1 MRRDQG
7 VRLEP
12 GAADTSP
19 SREPDAAPSPESH
32 VAYGPDTRSAFA
44 SALRRYGDLYLQ
56 ELVITVV
63 ALALVVFFTA
73 DSPYFFT
80 TSNAAALASFI
91 APIAFFALAEVPILI
106 LGEIDLSVGEVYVLS
121 PFIVQQLNSHGT
133 PVPLG
138 IVISLVISGV
148 IGWLNGLITVKL
160 HLPSFIT
167 TLGMTFALEG
177 IILLGS
183 NGAPANPVGGGILA
197 IVLGGGVWAEAFW
210 AAGVMLVLFF
220 MLRRTSFGLHIVA
233 VGGNA
238 ESSKESGI
246 KVDFIKIW
254 CFVLCS
260 FIGGLIGILD
270 GYHIGSID
278 PDTPGLTFMFYGV
291 AAAVIG
297 GTALTGGRGTMIGA
311 GLGAIVLGTLEDGF
325 HVISVSS
332 FAYDLI
338 LGIAIL
344 IAMFLNVQIERAT
357 LRGVGRGSFARI
369 VGLSFGR
376 ILDFSSSR
384 RKEPVRQ

>member
-1 MRRDQG
+1 MRRDQS

-12 GAADTSP
+12 GDADT
-19 SREPDAAPSPESH
+19 APGPESP
-32 VAYGPDTRSAFA
+32 VAYGLDTRRVSA
-44 SALRRYGDLYLQ
+44 SALRRFGDLYLQ
-56 ELVITVV
+56 EMVIAVV
-63 ALALVVFFTA
+63 ALAMILFFTV
-73 DSPYFFT
+73 DSPDFFT

-121 PFIVQQLNSHGT
+121 PFLVEHLNNAGT
-133 PVPLG
+133 PVPLA
-138 IVISLVISGV
+138 IVFTMALCAV
-148 IGWLNGLITVKL
+148 IGWVNGLITVKL

-177 IILLGS
+177 IILIGS
-183 NGAPANPVGGGILA
+183 NGAPANPVGDGTLA
-197 IVLGGGVWAEAFW
+197 LVLGGGVWAEAYW
-210 AAGVMLVLFF
+210 AVGVMTILFV
-220 MLRRTSFGLHIVA
+220 MLRRTSFGLHIIA

-238 ESSKESGI
+238 ESSKESGL
-246 KVDFIKIW
+246 KVDSIKIW

-260 FIGGLIGILD
+260 FVGGLIGILD

-311 GLGAIVLGTLEDGF
+311 AIGAIALGTLEDGF

-344 IAMFLNVQIERAT
+344 ITMFLNVQIERAT
-357 LRGVGRGSFARI
+357 IRGAGRGSVARLI
-369 VGLSFGR
+369 GF
-376 ILDFSSSR
+376 IFNR
-384 RKEPVRQ
+384 RKEPVRR

>member
-1 MRRDQG
+1 MRRDQSVG
-7 VRLEP
+7 LEP
-12 GAADTSP
+12 N
-19 SREPDAAPSPESH
+19 DANKTPSPESKIAH
-32 VAYGPDTRSAFA
+32 DVDTRRVSTSAF
-44 SALRRYGDLYLQ
+44 RRFGDLYLQ
-56 ELVITVV
+56 ELVIAVV
-63 ALALVVFFTA
+63 SLAMILFFTV
-73 DSPYFFT
+73 DSPDFFT
-80 TSNAAALASFI
+80 SSNGAALASFI

-106 LGEIDLSVGEVYVLS
+106 LGEIDLSVGEVYVLT
-121 PFIVQQLNSHGT
+121 PFIVEQLNNHGT
-133 PVPLG
+133 PVPLA
-138 IVISLVISGV
+138 IVISLLIAAG

-177 IILLGS
+177 IILIGS
-183 NGAPANPVGGGILA
+183 NGAPSNPVGGGILA
-197 IVLGGGVWAEAFW
+197 LVLGGGVWAEAYW
-210 AAGVMLVLFF
+210 AVAAMLFLFF

-238 ESSKESGI
+238 ESSKESGL

-270 GYHIGSID
+270 GYHVGSID

-311 GLGAIVLGTLEDGF
+311 GLGAIALGTLEDGF

-344 IAMFLNVQIERAT
+344 ITMFLNVQIERAT
-357 LRGVGRGSFARI
+357 LREAGRGSFARI
-369 VGLSFGR
+369 LDFAFTR
-376 ILDFSSSR
+376 IPGFSSSR
-384 RKEPVRQ
+384 RKEPVRR

>member
-12 GAADTSP
+12 DAADIT
-19 SREPDAAPSPESH
+19 PSPESR
-32 VAYGPDTRSAFA
+32 VAYGIDTRRVFA
-44 SALRRYGDLYLQ
+44 SALRRYGDLYLP

-63 ALALVVFFTA
+63 ALAMILFFTV
-73 DSPYFFT
+73 DSPDFFT
-80 TSNAAALASFI
+80 SSNAAALASFS

-121 PFIVQQLNSHGT
+121 PFIVQQLNNHGT
-133 PVPLG
+133 PVPLA
-138 IVISLVISGV
+138 IVIAMVICAG

-177 IILLGS
+177 IILIGS
-183 NGAPANPVGGGILA
+183 NGAPSNPVGSGTLA
-197 IVLGGGVWAEAFW
+197 LILGGGVWAEAYW
-210 AAGVMLVLFF
+210 AVAVMMLLFF

-278 PDTPGLTFMFYGV
+278 PGSPGLTFMFYGV

-311 GLGAIVLGTLEDGF
+311 ALGAIVLGTLEDGF
-325 HVISVSS
+325 HVIGVSS

-357 LRGVGRGSFARI
+357 LRGAGSGSLARMLARI
-369 VGLSFGR
+369 PDL
-376 ILDFSSSR
+376 SSSR
-384 RKEPVRQ
+384 RKEPVRR

>member
-12 GAADTSP
+12 DAADTT
-19 SREPDAAPSPESH
+19 PSPESH
-32 VAYGPDTRSAFA
+32 VAYGPDTRQAFA

-63 ALALVVFFTA
+63 GLALILFFTV
-73 DSPYFFT
+73 DSPDFFT
-80 TSNAAALASFI
+80 TSNAAALSSFI
-91 APIAFFALAEVPILI
+91 SPIAFFALAEVPILI
-106 LGEIDLSVGEVYVLS
+106 LGEIDLSVGQVYVLS
-121 PFIVQQLNSHGT
+121 PFIVQQLNNHGT
-133 PVPLG
+133 PIPLA
-138 IVISLVISGV
+138 IIMSLAISAV

-177 IILLGS
+177 IVLIGS
-183 NGAPANPVGGGILA
+183 NGAPSNPVGGGILA
-197 IVLGGGVWAEAFW
+197 LVLGGGVWAEAYW
-210 AAGVMLVLFF
+210 AAAVMFVLFF

-238 ESSKESGI
+238 ESSRESGLR
-246 KVDFIKIW
+246 VDFIKIW

-278 PDTPGLTFMFYGV
+278 PASSGLTFMFYGV

-311 GLGAIVLGTLEDGF
+311 ALGAIVLGTLEDGF

-338 LGIAIL
+338 LGIAIT

-357 LRGVGRGSFARI
+357 LRGAGRGSLARI
-369 VGLSFGR
+369 IGFVFTPIPG
-376 ILDFSSSR
+376 FSSGR
-384 RKEPVRQ
+384 RKEPVHR

>member
-1 MRRDQG
+1 MRREQN

-12 GAADTSP
+12 DAADTT
-19 SREPDAAPSPESH
+19 ASPEPQ
-32 VAYGPDTRSAFA
+32 VARGLDTRRVSAP
-44 SALRRYGDLYLQ
+44 ALRRFGDLYLQ

-63 ALALVVFFTA
+63 ALAMILFFTV
-73 DSPYFFT
+73 DSPDFFT
-80 TSNAAALASFI
+80 SSNAAALASFI

-121 PFIVQQLNSHGT
+121 PFIVEHLNNAGT
-133 PVPLG
+133 PVPLA
-138 IVISLVISGV
+138 IVLALVICAV
-148 IGWLNGLITVKL
+148 IGWANGLITVKL

-177 IILLGS
+177 IILIGS
-183 NGAPANPVGGGILA
+183 NGAPANPVGDGTLA
-197 IVLGGGVWAEAFW
+197 LVLGGGVWAEAFW
-210 AAGVMLVLFF
+210 AAGVMAILFV
-220 MLRRTSFGLHIVA
+220 MLRRTSFGLHIIA

-238 ESSKESGI
+238 ESSKESGLKI
-246 KVDFIKIW
+246 DFIKIW

-278 PDTPGLTFMFYGV
+278 PGSPGLTFMFYGV

-311 GLGAIVLGTLEDGF
+311 AIGAIALGTLEDGF
-325 HVISVSS
+325 HVIGVSS

-344 IAMFLNVQIERAT
+344 ITMFLNVQIERAT
-357 LRGVGRGSFARI
+357 IRGAGRGSFARI
-369 VGLSFGR
+369 
-376 ILDFSSSR
+376 IDFIFSR
-384 RKEPVRQ
+384 RKEPVRR

>member
-1 MRRDQG
+1 M
-7 VRLEP
+7 
-12 GAADTSP
+12 
-19 SREPDAAPSPESH
+19 
-32 VAYGPDTRSAFA
+32 
-44 SALRRYGDLYLQ
+44 
-56 ELVITVV
+56 LVG
-63 ALALVVFFTA
+63 LAMILFFTA
-73 DSPYFFT
+73 DSADFL
-80 TSNAAALASFI
+80 TSGNAAALASYI

-121 PFIVQQLNSHGT
+121 PFIVEILNNHGT
-133 PVPLG
+133 PVPLA
-138 IVISLVISGV
+138 IVLALVISAL
-148 IGWLNGLITVKL
+148 IGWANGLITVKL

-183 NGAPANPVGGGILA
+183 NGAPANPVGAGTLA
-197 IVLGGGVWAEAFW
+197 LVLGGGVWAEAYW
-210 AAGVMLVLFF
+210 AIGIMAVLFV

-238 ESSKESGI
+238 ESSRESGL

-254 CFVLCS
+254 CFVLCA

-278 PDTPGLTFMFYGV
+278 PGSPGLTFMFYGV

-311 GLGAIVLGTLEDGF
+311 ALGAIVLGVLEDGF
-325 HVISVSS
+325 HVIGVNA

-344 IAMFLNVQIERAT
+344 ITMFLNVQIERAT
-357 LRGVGRGSFARI
+357 LRGAGRGSFARM
-369 VGLSFGR
+369 LALPFN
-376 ILDFSSSR
+376 R
-384 RKEPVRQ
+384 RKEPVRS

>member
-1 MRRDQG
+1 MRPDQS

-12 GAADTSP
+12 DDADT
-19 SREPDAAPSPESH
+19 APSPESQA
-32 VAYGPDTRSAFA
+32 AYGLDTRRVSAPA
-44 SALRRYGDLYLQ
+44 IRRFGDLYLQ

-63 ALALVVFFTA
+63 GLAMILFFTA
-73 DSPYFFT
+73 DSADFL
-80 TSNAAALASFI
+80 TSGNAAALASYI

-121 PFIVQQLNSHGT
+121 PFIVEILNNHGT
-133 PVPLG
+133 PVPLA
-138 IVISLVISGV
+138 IVLALVISAL
-148 IGWLNGLITVKL
+148 IGWANGLITVKL

-183 NGAPANPVGGGILA
+183 NGAPANPVGAGTLA
-197 IVLGGGVWAEAFW
+197 LVLGGGVWAEAYW
-210 AAGVMLVLFF
+210 AIGIMAVLFV

-238 ESSKESGI
+238 ESSRESGL

-254 CFVLCS
+254 CFVLCA

-278 PDTPGLTFMFYGV
+278 PGSPGLTFMFYGV

-311 GLGAIVLGTLEDGF
+311 ALGAIVLGVLEDGF
-325 HVISVSS
+325 HVIGVNA

-344 IAMFLNVQIERAT
+344 ITMFLNVQIERAT
-357 LRGVGRGSFARI
+357 LRGAGRGSFARM
-369 VGLSFGR
+369 LALPFN
-376 ILDFSSSR
+376 R
-384 RKEPVRQ
+384 RKEPVRS

>member
-1 MRRDQG
+1 MRREQN

-12 GAADTSP
+12 DAADTT
-19 SREPDAAPSPESH
+19 ASPEPQ
-32 VAYGPDTRSAFA
+32 VARGLDTRRVSAP
-44 SALRRYGDLYLQ
+44 ALRRFGDLYLQ

-63 ALALVVFFTA
+63 ALAMILFFTV
-73 DSPYFFT
+73 DSPDFFT
-80 TSNAAALASFI
+80 SSNAAALASFI

-121 PFIVQQLNSHGT
+121 PFIVEHLNNAGT
-133 PVPLG
+133 PVPLA
-138 IVISLVISGV
+138 IVLALVICAV
-148 IGWLNGLITVKL
+148 IGWANGLITVKL

-177 IILLGS
+177 IILIGS
-183 NGAPANPVGGGILA
+183 NGAPANPVGDGTLA
-197 IVLGGGVWAEAFW
+197 LVLGGGVWAEAFW
-210 AAGVMLVLFF
+210 AAGVMAILFV

-238 ESSKESGI
+238 ESSRESGL
-246 KVDFIKIW
+246 KVDFVKIW
-254 CFVLCS
+254 CFVLCA

-278 PDTPGLTFMFYGV
+278 PSSPGLTFMFYGV

-311 GLGAIVLGTLEDGF
+311 AIGAIALGTLEDGF
-325 HVISVSS
+325 HVIGVSS

-344 IAMFLNVQIERAT
+344 ITMFLNVQIERAT
-357 LRGVGRGSFARI
+357 IRGAGRGSFARI
-369 VGLSFGR
+369 LHFA
-376 ILDFSSSR
+376 FNR
-384 RKEPVRQ
+384 RKEPVRR

>member
-12 GAADTSP
+12 DAADTTP
-19 SREPDAAPSPESH
+19 TPESH
-32 VAYGPDTRSAFA
+32 VARGPDTRQALA

-63 ALALVVFFTA
+63 ALALILFFTV
-73 DSPYFFT
+73 DSPDFFT
-80 TSNAAALASFI
+80 TTNAAALASFI

-106 LGEIDLSVGEVYVLS
+106 LGEIDLSVGQVYVLS
-121 PFIVQQLNSHGT
+121 PFIVEQLNNHGI
-133 PVPLG
+133 PIPLG
-138 IVISLVISGV
+138 IVMSLAISAC

-177 IILLGS
+177 IVLLGS
-183 NGAPANPVGGGILA
+183 NGAPSNPVGGGILA
-197 IVLGGGVWAEAFW
+197 LVLGGGVWAEAYW
-210 AAGVMLVLFF
+210 GVAVMLLLFF
-220 MLRRTSFGLHIVA
+220 MLRRTSFGLHVIA

-246 KVDFIKIW
+246 KVDFVKIW

-260 FIGGLIGILD
+260 FVGGLIGILD

-338 LGIAIL
+338 LGIAIT

-357 LRGVGRGSFARI
+357 LRGAGRGSLARI
-369 VGLSFGR
+369 IGFAFAWIPDS
-376 ILDFSSSR
+376 SSSR
-384 RKEPVRQ
+384 RKEPVRR

>member
-1 MRRDQG
+1 M
-7 VRLEP
+7 LF
-12 GAADTSP
+12 
-19 SREPDAAPSPESH
+19 
-32 VAYGPDTRSAFA
+32 RSAIV
-44 SALRRYGDLYLQ
+44 L
-56 ELVITVV
+56 
-63 ALALVVFFTA
+63 ALAVSA
-73 DSPYFFT
+73 
-80 TSNAAALASFI
+80 
-91 APIAFFALAEVPILI
+91 
-106 LGEIDLSVGEVYVLS
+106 G
-121 PFIVQQLNSHGT
+121 
-133 PVPLG
+133 
-138 IVISLVISGV
+138 
-148 IGWLNGLITVKL
+148 IGWANGLITVKL

-177 IILLGS
+177 IVLLGS
-183 NGAPANPVGGGILA
+183 NGAPSNPVGGGILA
-197 IVLGGGVWAEAFW
+197 LVLGGGVWAEAYW
-210 AAGVMLVLFF
+210 GVAVMLLLFF
-220 MLRRTSFGLHIVA
+220 MLRRTSFGLHIIA

-246 KVDFIKIW
+246 KVDFVKIW

-260 FIGGLIGILD
+260 FVGGLIGILD

-338 LGIAIL
+338 LGIAIT

-357 LRGVGRGSFARI
+357 LRGAGRGSLARI
-369 VGLSFGR
+369 IGFAFAWIPDS
-376 ILDFSSSR
+376 SSSR
-384 RKEPVRQ
+384 RKEPVRR

>member
-1 MRRDQG
+1 MRRDQSVG
-7 VRLEP
+7 LEP
-12 GAADTSP
+12 NNANT
-19 SREPDAAPSPESH
+19 PSPESQ
-32 VAYGPDTRSAFA
+32 VEQSVDTPRVST
-44 SALRRYGDLYLQ
+44 SALRRFGDLYLQ
-56 ELVITVV
+56 ELVIAVV
-63 ALALVVFFTA
+63 SLAMILFFTV
-73 DSPYFFT
+73 DSPDFFT
-80 TSNAAALASFI
+80 SSNGAALASFI

-106 LGEIDLSVGEVYVLS
+106 LGEIDLSVGEVYVLT
-121 PFIVQQLNSHGT
+121 PFVVEQFNNHGV
-133 PVPLG
+133 PVPLA
-138 IVISLVISGV
+138 IVFALAISGV

-177 IILLGS
+177 IILIGS
-183 NGAPANPVGGGILA
+183 NGAPSNPVGGGILA
-197 IVLGGGVWAEAFW
+197 LVLGGGVWAETYW
-210 AAGVMLVLFF
+210 AIAAMLVLFV
-220 MLRRTSFGLHIVA
+220 MLRRTSFGLHVVA

-254 CFVLCS
+254 CFVMCS

-270 GYHIGSID
+270 GYHVGSID

-311 GLGAIVLGTLEDGF
+311 AIGAIALGTLEDGF

-344 IAMFLNVQIERAT
+344 ITMFLNVQIERAT
-357 LRGVGRGSFARI
+357 LRGAGRGSFARI
-369 VGLSFGR
+369 LAFSFTR
-376 ILDFSSSR
+376 IPKFSSSR
-384 RKEPVRQ
+384 GKEPVRR